1 MDKKHTACFTGYRPK
16 KLPWGYNESSLECIK
31 LKRRL
36 GEAILSAYD
45 NGYRRFIS
53 GGAIGVDLY
62 AAAEVI
68 RLKEIKPDVE
78 LVLALPYPTF
88 NANLNGRLKD
98 EFEKTVLAADSTIVC
113 APCYAPTSFMQ
124 RNAYMVDHSS
134 LVIAVYDGMAGGT
147 KNTVDYAAARG
158 VRIITLDPR
167 EGLDA
172 GFLY

>member
-31 LKRRL
+31 LKLRL

-98 EFEKTVLAADSTIVC
+98 EFEKTTTMKIKR
-113 APCYAPTSFMQ
+113 YAEINKKQ
-124 RNAYMVDHSS
+124 
-134 LVIAVYDGMAGGT
+134 
-147 KNTVDYAAARG
+147 
-158 VRIITLDPR
+158 
-167 EGLDA
+167 
-172 GFLY
+172 